1 MNIDHREV
9 QRIKDKYPSGTRIE
23 LVSMSGEVDMPRG
36 LHGTV
41 NFVDDIGQLFM
52 TWDNGRSLALI
63 PDEDVFHVISQPQQV

>member
-41 NFVDDIGQLFM
+41 NFVDVIGQLFM
-52 TWDNGRSLALI
+52 T
-63 PDEDVFHVISQPQQV
+63 